1 MARGMNVST
10 LVYLL
15 NWYSQS
21 VVSTARQIAAWF
33 HPKDGKSIHLDN
45 SYDKPLITMYQQY
58 ADKLVEETREW
69 RRLMALQ
76 AHYADMID
84 KLEHMDKGEME
95 GTQGAT
101 DHLEDLHPSML

>member
-1 MARGMNVST
+1 MAHGMNVST

-21 VVSTARQIAAWF
+21 VVITAHQIVAWF
-33 HPKDGKSIHLDN
+33 HPKDGKITHLDN

-69 RRLMALQ
+69 RRLMALW

-84 KLEHMDKGEME
+84 KLGHMDKGEME
-95 GTQGAT
+95 GTQSAM
-101 DHLEDLHPSML
+101 DHLEDLDPSML

>member
-1 MARGMNVST
+1 MAHGMNVST

-21 VVSTARQIAAWF
+21 VVSTARQIAARF
-33 HPKDGKSIHLDN
+33 HPKDGKITRLDN
-45 SYDKPLITMYQQY
+45 SYDKPLIAMYQQY

-76 AHYADMID
+76 AHYANMID

-95 GTQGAT
+95 GTQSAA
-101 DHLEDLHPSML
+101 DHLEDLDPSML